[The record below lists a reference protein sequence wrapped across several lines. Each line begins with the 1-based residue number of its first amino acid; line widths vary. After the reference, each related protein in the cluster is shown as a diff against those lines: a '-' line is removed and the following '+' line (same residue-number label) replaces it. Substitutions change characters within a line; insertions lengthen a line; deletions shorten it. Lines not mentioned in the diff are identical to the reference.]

1 MHTQS
6 HNMLECQRMI
16 GLHLVKKWIWCAN
29 HRLMHKFVVDLSV
42 GLGVLLEF
50 SLVKIVKKD
59 MSIKVVKKSRTLDRV
74 E

>member
-1 MHTQS
+1 
-6 HNMLECQRMI
+6 MI

-29 HRLMHKFVVDLSV
+29 HRLTRKFVVDLSV
-42 GLGVLLEF
+42 GLGVPLEF

-59 MSIKVVKKSRTLDRV
+59 MSIKVVKKSRTLDRI

>member
-1 MHTQS
+1 
-6 HNMLECQRMI
+6 MI

-42 GLGVLLEF
+42 GLGVPLEF

-59 MSIKVVKKSRTLDRV
+59 MSIKVVKKSRAMDRV